1 MFCDDFKLMPLQ
13 SNAILLFNINL
24 IKRKKRLIFFN
35 KYIIFTLNL
44 TPSIQTDINT
54 IQTYII
60 YQQSSLI
67 FNKYLYCPNKHQF
80 AFALKKVSEAE
91 TCWHVFNGQP
101 SLNKGFLTSIPCECL
116 RTAVYLENIWD
127 LLAEE
132 RQRNKSLNTQ
142 VALPLTHLWKYL
154 YYYYF
159 HSVLLTFCP
168 VICKLVHFLKEEI
181 YNLGGVDVFILD

>member
-24 IKRKKRLIFFN
+24 INRKKRLIFFQ
-35 KYIIFTLNL
+35 KYICIIFTLYL
-44 TPSIQTDINT
+44 TPS

-67 FNKYLYCPNKHQF
+67 FNKYLYCPNKQQF

-116 RTAVYLENIWD
+116 RTAVYLGNIWD

-132 RQRNKSLNTQ
+132 HQRNTSLNTQ
-142 VALPLTHLWKYL
+142 VALSVTNLWKYL